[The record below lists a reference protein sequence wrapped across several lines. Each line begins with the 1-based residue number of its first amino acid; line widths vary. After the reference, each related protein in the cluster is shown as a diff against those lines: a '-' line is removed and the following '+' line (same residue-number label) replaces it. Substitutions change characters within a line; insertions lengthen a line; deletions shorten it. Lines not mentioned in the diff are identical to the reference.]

1 MRPTED
7 IKKRIESVPVNTSA
21 ERDKQVLDDV
31 LNALEQS
38 RKDLPASSRPTVWR
52 IIMKNNVTRLAA
64 AVFVIALLVG
74 VSQLDGARAAFAGT
88 ARVVATSL
96 AGLKEFIRDMR
107 TREPQPPSAVVPA
120 QPGEQQTAVQGNR
133 IFASVQV
140 FSVQPGQQDLQKF
153 FQTEG
158 IELAP
163 AGNSPNTSY
172 AKLGPEKT
180 GRFIEW
186 MGRAEGIER
195 LSSPSLMIL
204 EGQEGVMGIAGA
216 GEPDA
221 TALAL
226 VATVPNDGDS
236 IDLSFSFLQGQ
247 NGFEIPSLRI
257 NTDETVLFRLVV
269 KEPAQ
274 DKQNDQDASAGQD
287 SILVLVKTK
296 VFPPS

>member
-1 MRPTED
+1 MRPKED
-7 IKKRIESVPVNTSA
+7 IKKRIGSVPVNTNP

-38 RKDLPASSRPTVWR
+38 RKELSASSRPNIWR
-52 IIMKNNVTRLAA
+52 TIMKNNVTRLAA
-64 AVFVIALLVG
+64 AVFVIALLAG

-88 ARVVATSL
+88 ARVVATGL

-120 QPGEQQTAVQGNR
+120 QPGEQQTAAQGNR
-133 IFASVQV
+133 IFAGVQV
-140 FSVQPGQQDLQKF
+140 FSVQPGQQGLREF
-153 FQTEG
+153 LEAEG

-163 AGNSPNTSY
+163 AESSPNTSY
-172 AKLGPEKT
+172 AKLGSEKT
-180 GRFIEW
+180 ARFIEW
-186 MGRAEGIER
+186 VGKTEGIER

-226 VATVPNDGDS
+226 VATVPDDGDS
-236 IDLSFSFLQGQ
+236 IDLSFSFLRGQ
-247 NGFEIPSLRI
+247 SGFEIPRLRI
-257 NTDETVLFRLVV
+257 NTDEAVLFRLVTTG
-269 KEPAQ
+269 PAQ
-274 DKQNDQDASAGQD
+274 DKKNDQDASAGQD

-296 VFPPS
+296 VFSQT